1 MLYIYKIK
9 KIDENGGQIL
19 LTCVGELK
27 DTLLNLYFLVIKPVP
42 GQNKENDTRYNCLN
56 MIIKRDFAKIENRL
70 KCLGTSVEVFGN
82 SYKNFVDDKSKE
94 DFDKLI
100 AMRGIKKSEIID
112 YEKIFL

>member
-1 MLYIYKIK
+1 
-9 KIDENGGQIL
+9 
-19 LTCVGELK
+19 
-27 DTLLNLYFLVIKPVP
+27 
-42 GQNKENDTRYNCLN
+42 
-56 MIIKRDFAKIENRL
+56 MIIKRDFSKIENRL